1 GNRTVSAFSRG
12 GTSLTERR
20 RKERLETNL
29 SVSACNGALATN
41 SRHPPSEACDKQAHA
56 TRRWNKKNAL
66 LKKDDYRFAVCGTSE
81 PFRNEKLAVKNAN
94 TMKMEPKC
102 ALYSMLP

>member
-1 GNRTVSAFSRG
+1 MPNLSAFFRRG
-12 GTSLTERR
+12 KSLTERT
-20 RKERLETNL
+20 RKERLATNMN
-29 SVSACNGALATN
+29 VSACNRAFAIN
-41 SRHPPSEACDKQAHA
+41 SRHPPSEACDKHAHA